1 MSEPSLHVPR
11 GQTHSVR
18 HLVTIRR
25 EPEGYGIRFGLTE
38 AEDEVLHGPVFETLP
53 EALAWVDEF
62 DEVRSA

>member
-1 MSEPSLHVPR
+1 MPEPSLHLPD

-38 AEDEVLHGPVFETLP
+38 EEDEVQHGPVFETLL

-62 DEVRSA
+62 DKARSA